1 VASAGHRSK
10 PVARRSSG
18 TGGPPSP
25 TRRRSTFF
33 LAAVSCVAG
42 AALFELGVR
51 WLEPQPESRYRYS
64 PATYFAPTPG
74 ARYVYRR
81 QEFSVPIQIND
92 FGMRDLP
99 RRLEKPPGG
108 LRVALVGDSFAEA
121 LQVPL
126 DSTVARLLE
135 ERLHACFPARP
146 LEVLNFGV
154 SGFGAACCAARTK
167 HLAAR
172 FHPDLALYLFVAN
185 DLLDV
190 VGNDARIYVVE
201 GDSMRL
207 RPVVL
212 GPLRRSARWLT
223 DLAKAHLQAYRF
235 LRFRQQ
241 HRAESS
247 RVAAARERGV
257 TGETT
262 ELLLD
267 ELQWRRF
274 CQALA
279 LLRQEAA
286 AAGAPLLLAQATTFG
301 PQMSARLAGLCD
313 ALGIPYLDLVGVL
326 AADPGPVSFRI
337 DGHWRARGHWVAASA
352 LAPVVCDMLKA
363 REP

>member
-1 VASAGHRSK
+1 M
-10 PVARRSSG
+10 
-18 TGGPPSP
+18 
-25 TRRRSTFF
+25 
-33 LAAVSCVAG
+33 
-42 AALFELGVR
+42 ALFELGVR

-64 PATYFAPTPG
+64 PATYFEPTPG

-81 QEFSVPIQIND
+81 QEFSVPIHIND

-108 LRVALVGDSFAEA
+108 LRVALLGDSFAEA

-135 ERLHACFPARP
+135 ERLHGCFPARP

-185 DLLDV
+185 DLLDILS
-190 VGNDARIYVVE
+190 NDARLYVVE
-201 GDSMRL
+201 GDSMHL

-212 GPLRRSARWLT
+212 GPLRRSGRWLT
-223 DLAKAHLQAYRF
+223 DLAKAHLHAYRF
-235 LRFRQQ
+235 LRFRQL
-241 HRAESS
+241 HRAEDS
-247 RVAAARERGV
+247 RVLAARGRGE
-257 TGETT
+257 TEGTT
-262 ELLLD
+262 ELLPDAQAWQLF
-267 ELQWRRF
+267 R
-274 CQALA
+274 QALA
-279 LLRQEAA
+279 LLQKEAA
-286 AAGAPLLLAQATTFG
+286 AVGAPLLLAQATTFG
-301 PQMSARLAGLCD
+301 PQMSARLVGLCD
-313 ALGIPYLDLVGVL
+313 ALGIRYLDLTGAL
-326 AADPGPVSFRI
+326 EADPGPVSFRI